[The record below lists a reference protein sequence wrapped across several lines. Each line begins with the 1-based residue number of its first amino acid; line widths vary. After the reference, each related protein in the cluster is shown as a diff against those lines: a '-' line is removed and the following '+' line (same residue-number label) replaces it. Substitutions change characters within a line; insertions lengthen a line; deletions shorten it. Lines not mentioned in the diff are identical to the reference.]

1 MTEPKTVGRE
11 TLPTRHPRANRN
23 PSSRRHVDSCESG
36 NDDKEAAG
44 FALLTPEL
52 NRIPLLSIHLKN

>member
-11 TLPTRHPRANRN
+11 TLPARHSRANGN

-36 NDDKEAAG
+36 NDDREAAG
-44 FALLTPEL
+44 FALLPPEV
-52 NRIPLLSIHLKN
+52 NRFPLLSFHLKD